1 MVLGKVRIMIDKI
14 TIGSAQLRIILL
26 SFNIVLGLY
35 SFAVSE
41 GYAQSGNTSAEDT
54 RTKQLKFEE
63 PINLTNNLRDS
74 VYAQVASHGN
84 EVYMVWQENP
94 PSSPVPANSNLINY
108 DVFIKKSVD
117 GGLTFGKEIN
127 LSNNLGFSEHPQIAV
142 SGNNVHVAWIDNSPS
157 MASTTTPENKKILY
171 RTSIDE
177 GNTFGKTITLSN
189 TSSADSYN
197 QEMAAAGN
205 NVYVAWQETPLPAAD
220 QSIAKSGNLGTNADN
235 ESDRSSVREH
245 SSSISFVASV
255 DSGETFKKAKSISNN
270 AFKSYPKI
278 AAFGNSVFMTW
289 NVGIIG
295 DNSDIGNTGIF
306 FTKSLDTGNS
316 FSDTMKLNSNW
327 NSVGESQ
334 VAAYGNNIYV
344 VWGGNPDDK
353 IVGNLFYSKSSDNG
367 DTFSSARSLTEKNTL
382 NVEVTADNDIVYVA
396 WQGVLPNGN
405 EEILIKSS
413 LDAGSTFTNVNE
425 NISRN
430 DGISECTSISI
441 SEDTKK
447 VYVAWED
454 DTPGN
459 HDILFAHSI

>member
-1 MVLGKVRIMIDKI
+1 MIDKI
-14 TIGSAQLRIILL
+14 TIGSVQLRIILL
-26 SFNIVLGLY
+26 SFNIVLGIY
-35 SFAVSE
+35 SFAASE
-41 GYAQSGNTSAEDT
+41 GYAQTGNTSAEDT
-54 RTKQLKFEE
+54 NNMQLKFEE

-74 VYAQVASHGN
+74 VYSQVASHGN
-84 EVYMVWQENP
+84 DVYMVWQENP
-94 PSSPVPANSNLINY
+94 PSSSAPENSNLINY
-108 DVFIKKSVD
+108 DVFMKKSVD

-157 MASTTTPENKKILY
+157 MASTTTPENKKILF
-171 RTSIDE
+171 RNSIDG
-177 GNTFGKTITLSN
+177 GNTFGETITLSN
-189 TSSADSYN
+189 SSNADSYN

-205 NVYVAWQETPLPAAD
+205 YVYVVWQETPLPAAD
-220 QSIAKSGNLGTNADN
+220 QGSVKSTSLGTNADN
-235 ESDRSSVREH
+235 ESDRSSVRQQF
-245 SSSISFVASV
+245 SNISFVASV
-255 DSGETFKKAKSISNN
+255 DSGETFKKEKSISNS

-278 AAFGNSVFMTW
+278 AAFGDSVFMTW

-295 DNSDIGNTGIF
+295 DNSDFDNTGIF

-334 VAAYGNNIYV
+334 VAAYGNNVYV
-344 VWGGNPDDK
+344 VWGGNPDNK
-353 IVGNLFYSKSSDNG
+353 IVGNLFYSKSTDNG
-367 DTFSSARSLTEKNTL
+367 DTFSPARSLTEKNTL
-382 NVEVTADNDIVYVA
+382 NVEVTAENDIVYVA

-405 EEILIKSS
+405 EEILINRS
-413 LDAGSTFTNVNE
+413 LDSGSTFTNINE

-430 DGISECTSISI
+430 DGISECTSIDI
-441 SEDTKK
+441 SEVTKK

>member
-1 MVLGKVRIMIDKI
+1 MFQEKVRIMIDKI
-14 TIGSAQLRIILL
+14 TIGSVQLRIILL
-26 SFNIVLGLY
+26 LFNIVLGLY
-35 SFAVSE
+35 SFAAGE
-41 GYAQSGNTSAEDT
+41 GYAQTANTNAEDSS
-54 RTKQLKFEE
+54 TKQLKFEE
-63 PINLTNNLRDS
+63 PVNLTNNLRDS

-84 EVYMVWQENP
+84 DVYMVWQENP
-94 PSSPVPANSNLINY
+94 PSSSAPENSNLINY
-108 DVFIKKSVD
+108 DVYIKKSVD

-157 MASTTTPENKKILY
+157 MTSTTTPENKKILF
-171 RTSIDE
+171 RNSIDN

-189 TSSADSYN
+189 TSNADSYN

-205 NVYVAWQETPLPAAD
+205 NVYVVWQETPLPAAD
-220 QSIAKSGNLGTNADN
+220 QSSAKTGSVGTNADN
-235 ESDRSSVREH
+235 ESDRSSVREQF
-245 SSSISFVASV
+245 SSISFVASV
-255 DSGETFKKAKSISNN
+255 DSGETFKEVKSISNS

-295 DNSDIGNTGIF
+295 DNSDFDNTGIF

-334 VAAYGNNIYV
+334 VAVYGNNVYV

-353 IVGNLFYSKSSDNG
+353 IVGNLFYSKSTDNG
-367 DTFSSARSLTEKNTL
+367 DTFSAARTLTEKNTL
-382 NVEVTADNDIVYVA
+382 NVEVTAQNNIVYVA

-405 EEILIKSS
+405 EEILIKRS
-413 LDAGSTFTNVNE
+413 LDSGSTFTNNNE

-441 SEDTKK
+441 SEDTKR
-447 VYVAWED
+447 VYVSWED
-454 DTPGN
+454 DAPGN

>member
-1 MVLGKVRIMIDKI
+1 MIDKI
-14 TIGSAQLRIILL
+14 TIGSVRLRIILL
-26 SFNIVLGLY
+26 SFNIVLGLC
-35 SFAVSE
+35 SFAASE
-41 GYAQSGNTSAEDT
+41 GYAQTGNTSAEDT
-54 RTKQLKFEE
+54 NNTQLKFEE

-84 EVYMVWQENP
+84 DVYMVWQENP
-94 PSSPVPANSNLINY
+94 PSPLAPENSNLINY
-108 DVFIKKSVD
+108 DIFMKKSVD
-117 GGLTFGKEIN
+117 GGLNFGKEIN

-142 SGNNVHVAWIDNSPS
+142 SGNNVHIAWIDNSPS
-157 MASTTTPENKKILY
+157 TASTTTPENKKILF
-171 RTSIDE
+171 RNSIDE
-177 GNTFGKTITLSN
+177 GNTFGETITLSN
-189 TSSADSYN
+189 SSNADSYN

-205 NVYVAWQETPLPAAD
+205 NVYVVWQETPLPAAD
-220 QSIAKSGNLGTNADN
+220 QSSVKSESTNADN
-235 ESDRSSVREH
+235 ESDRSSIRQQFG
-245 SSSISFVASV
+245 SISFVASV
-255 DSGETFKKAKSISNN
+255 DSGETFRKAKSISNSS
-270 AFKSYPKI
+270 FKSYPKI
-278 AAFGNSVFMTW
+278 AAFGDSVFMTW

-295 DNSDIGNTGIF
+295 DNSNFDNTGIF
-306 FTKSLDTGNS
+306 FTKSLDTGIS
-316 FSDTMKLNSNW
+316 FSDTKKLNSNW

-334 VAAYGNNIYV
+334 VAANGKNVYV

-367 DTFSSARSLTEKNTL
+367 DTFSASRSLTEKNTL
-382 NVEVTADNDIVYVA
+382 NVEVAADNNMVYVA

-405 EEILIKSS
+405 EEILINRS
-413 LDAGSTFTNVNE
+413 LDSGSTFTNIYE

-430 DGISECTSISI
+430 DGISECTSIAI

>member
-1 MVLGKVRIMIDKI
+1 MIDKV
-14 TIGSAQLRIILL
+14 TVGSVQLRIVLL
-26 SFNIVLGLY
+26 SFTIVLGLY
-35 SFAVSE
+35 SFAASE
-41 GYAQSGNTSAEDT
+41 GYAQTANTSAEDT
-54 RTKQLKFEE
+54 STMQLKFEE
-63 PINLTNNLRDS
+63 PVNLTNNLRDS

-84 EVYMVWQENP
+84 DVYMVWKENP
-94 PSSPVPANSNLINY
+94 PSGPVPENSNLINY
-108 DVFIKKSVD
+108 DIFIKKSVD

-127 LSNNLGFSEHPQIAV
+127 LSNNQGFSEHPQIAV

-157 MASTTTPENKKILY
+157 MASTMTPENKRILF
-171 RTSIDE
+171 RNSNDE

-189 TSSADSYN
+189 TSNSESYN
-197 QEMAAAGN
+197 QEIAAAAN
-205 NVYVAWQETPLPAAD
+205 NVYVVWQETPLPAAD
-220 QSIAKSGNLGTNADN
+220 QDSAKSGSFGTNADN
-235 ESDRSSVREH
+235 ESDRSSVREQF
-245 SSSISFVASV
+245 SSISFVASV
-255 DSGETFKKAKSISNN
+255 DSGETFKKAKSISSS

-278 AAFGNSVFMTW
+278 AAFDNSVFMTW

-295 DNSDIGNTGIF
+295 DNSLDLDNTGIF
-306 FTKSLDTGNS
+306 FTKSLDTGKS

-334 VAAYGNNIYV
+334 VAAYGNNLYV

-353 IVGNLFYSKSSDNG
+353 IVGNLFFSKSTDKG
-367 DTFSSARSLTEKNTL
+367 DTFSAARPLTEKNTL
-382 NVEVTADNDIVYVA
+382 NVEVTAENDIVYVA

-413 LDAGSTFTNVNE
+413 LDSGSTFTNTNE

-430 DGISECTSISI
+430 DGISECTSIDI
-441 SEDTKK
+441 SENTKK

-454 DTPGN
+454 DSPGN